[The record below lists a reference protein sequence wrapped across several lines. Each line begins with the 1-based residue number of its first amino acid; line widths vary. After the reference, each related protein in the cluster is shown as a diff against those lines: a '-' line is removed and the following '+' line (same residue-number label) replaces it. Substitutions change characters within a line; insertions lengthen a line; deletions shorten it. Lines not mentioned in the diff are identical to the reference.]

1 MQLSLHNVAKIKR
14 SSRLMKSDRGL
25 FDDVKVTTLE
35 ITQDNGERNEI
46 VLFHSDKKEIE
57 NEI

>member
-46 VLFHSDKKEIE
+46 VLFHSDKKEILK
-57 NEI
+57 